1 MGLDSSQKPASQA
14 SSKPVPEYSAYKG
27 VQGWFGRKVR
37 QFVEGQ
43 LGFFI
48 KYASPSLNVVE
59 ELDRRAVL
67 QSCDFIEKNMPDALA
82 LRTREDI
89 WALSVRSAAADGLF
103 LEFGVL
109 DAYSTNWFAKYRAGR
124 VYGFDSFEGLQQDW
138 SATLAPKGMFDR
150 RGRLP
155 RVRANVTLVKGWF
168 ADTLPGFLAEHR
180 EPISFIHIDC
190 DVYEPAKFVLETCRA
205 QIRAGTLILFDEYH
219 GFRGWELGEH
229 RALTEFTQVH
239 GIEFEYV
246 AFNRYCCLVRIT
258 GIP

>member
-1 MGLDSSQKPASQA
+1 
-14 SSKPVPEYSAYKG
+14 
-27 VQGWFGRKVR
+27 
-37 QFVEGQ
+37 
-43 LGFFI
+43 
-48 KYASPSLNVVE
+48 
-59 ELDRRAVL
+59 
-67 QSCDFIEKNMPDALA
+67 
-82 LRTREDI
+82 
-89 WALSVRSAAADGLF
+89 
-103 LEFGVL
+103 
-109 DAYSTNWFAKYRAGR
+109 
-124 VYGFDSFEGLQQDW
+124 
-138 SATLAPKGMFDR
+138 MFDR